1 MDPIE
6 PANRVDPL
14 RHRRA
19 LRVLIAAA
27 TATVAI
33 GVAQSPPSEGAA
45 RSKPSDRAHLVSLGY
60 ANWTPTSDGTNLV
73 WHHRAGRI
81 RLLDPLTR
89 RTRTI
94 RVRAG
99 CRLLSANPRGLA
111 LLICGAGSAPNLTV
125 ADIVRT
131 RDGSL
136 VTRREITGSIDA
148 WGSVW
153 IQSFENHGC
162 YHCDSIYYTD
172 WRTGRRVA
180 RDPMDDPG
188 GDLDTPHLRPPPED
202 TGTDSTVAVE
212 GSARLVEHAVRPRDL
227 TQEMLFVRGR
237 RRQTLGRCDGPCVSS
252 SLQAGRA
259 VWIDQ
264 RNDRPSTLHD
274 FDARTGRHI
283 RWRMPRLVAAP
294 DEDGDSNITYDAIRV
309 GRAIVLATYGV
320 DPRDR
325 GSLQLAIRPAK

>member
-6 PANRVDPL
+6 PANCVD
-14 RHRRA
+14 RRA
-19 LRVLIAAA
+19 RWVLMAVAM
-27 TATVAI
+27 VAI
-33 GVAQSPPSEGAA
+33 SVAQSSPSAGAT
-45 RSKPSDRAHLVSLGY
+45 RSEPSDRAHLVSLGY
-60 ANWTPTSDGTNLV
+60 ADWTPTSDGADLV
-73 WHHRAGRI
+73 WRDRAGRV

-89 RTRTI
+89 RTRTLRI
-94 RVRAG
+94 RAG
-99 CRLLSANPRGLA
+99 CRLLSATPRRLA
-111 LLICGAGSAPNLTV
+111 LLTCGAGSAPNLTV
-125 ADIVRT
+125 ADIIRT

-136 VTRREITGSIDA
+136 VTRREITGIIDA

-153 IQSFENHGC
+153 IQSFESHGC

-172 WRTGRRVA
+172 WHTGRRVE

-188 GDLDTPHLRPPPED
+188 GDLGTPHLRPPPED

-212 GSARLVEHAVRPRDL
+212 GSARLVEHYVHPRDSIP
-227 TQEMLFVRGR
+227 EMLFVRGR
-237 RRQTLGRCDGPCVSS
+237 RRQTLGRCDGPCVSP

-264 RNDRPSTLHD
+264 RSNRPSTLHE

-283 RWRMPRLVAAP
+283 RWRMPRLVP
-294 DEDGDSNITYDAIRV
+294 VRHEDGLADIAYEAIRV

-320 DPRDR
+320 DPRHR
-325 GSLQLAIRPAK
+325 GRLQLAVRPAN